1 MSVPSATPSEKGAPE
16 VTHIEHFIDIIDLYE
31 RAAGRTL
38 DNQTFS
44 RKVDDIPEGS
54 ALDEDDVHLPFP
66 FLLSLFSVLFF

>member
-1 MSVPSATPSEKGAPE
+1 VTAPPEKGAPE

-44 RKVDDIPEGS
+44 RKVDDITEDS
-54 ALDEDDVHLPFP
+54 TLDEDDVTALCFR
-66 FLLSLFSVLFF
+66 F